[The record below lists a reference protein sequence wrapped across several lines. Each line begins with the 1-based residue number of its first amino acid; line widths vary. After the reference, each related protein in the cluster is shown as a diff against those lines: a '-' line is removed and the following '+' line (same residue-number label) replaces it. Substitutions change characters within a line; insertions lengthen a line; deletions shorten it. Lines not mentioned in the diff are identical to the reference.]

1 MSKYNIE
8 CEVAVKSLNALR
20 KIPADSIAYD
30 TQLVML
36 ERHMSKIRALALAVK
51 STGHLEIQSFLDAP
65 ETREQLRCA
74 RIRIRKAVTGRD
86 RKAVLKAN
94 LQLLSFRRKARW
106 AKSIGVGY
114 GQIHTPVG
122 GGAPDSNRRRH

>member
-1 MSKYNIE
+1 LPARCTASRSSNRCDFFWTKFLPGAKSKLFKQKKSEHAMSKYNIE

-20 KIPADSIAYD
+20 KLPADSIAYD

-65 ETREQLRCA
+65 ETRE
-74 RIRIRKAVTGRD
+74 
-86 RKAVLKAN
+86 
-94 LQLLSFRRKARW
+94 
-106 AKSIGVGY
+106 
-114 GQIHTPVG
+114 
-122 GGAPDSNRRRH
+122 